1 MTKPVL
7 RLVTGG
13 LEKSTK
19 TPSPAEY
26 GSRKVPWISEVGA
39 RSARMERTR
48 ALGATEIRAGPGTRA
63 VGVVVNNVD
72 DPFFGALLTSLED
85 ALTRTGRSVLLCN
98 SNESCERQAGFMRKL
113 AEYEADGIIV
123 SPAIGSTTEH
133 FRPCHP
139 ALPPLVFVSRTL
151 SDLEV
156 DYVKNDDHEAGRLA
170 TEHLLDLGHRRIAF
184 VGGDPGV
191 SCFVERLR
199 GHRAALRQA
208 SVPFDCSLVR
218 PSTPNLREGY
228 RAARWMSGLTPRPTA
243 ASCYN
248 DLIAIGLFHG
258 LPREGLFPGR
268 NFALIGH
275 EDVVEA
281 SLVNPPMTVT
291 RVSREEMGRRT
302 ARALV
307 ERIENPD
314 APPQRIVLE
323 TELVVRGTCGAGAM
337 PAPL

>member
-1 MTKPVL
+1 M
-7 RLVTGG
+7 RG
-13 LEKSTK
+13 
-19 TPSPAEY
+19 
-26 GSRKVPWISEVGA
+26 
-39 RSARMERTR
+39 RS
-48 ALGATEIRAGPGTRA
+48 GTRA
-63 VGVVVNNVD
+63 VGVVVNNVN
-72 DPFFGALLTSLED
+72 DPFFGALLPALED
-85 ALTRTGRSVLLCN
+85 ALARTGRSVLLCN
-98 SNESCERQAGFMRKL
+98 SNESCERQADFIRKL

-133 FRPCHP
+133 FRPRHP

-184 VGGDPGV
+184 VGGDPSV
-191 SCFVERLR
+191 SCFGERLR
-199 GHRAALRQA
+199 GHREALRQA
-208 SVPFDCSLVR
+208 SLPFDPSLVR

-228 RAARWMSGLTPRPTA
+228 RAARWISGLTRRPTA

-248 DLIAIGLFHG
+248 DLIALGLCHG
-258 LPREGLFPGR
+258 LPREDLYPGR

-275 EDVVEA
+275 EDVAEA

-291 RVSREEMGRRT
+291 RVSRGEMGRRAAT
-302 ARALV
+302 ALV

-323 TELVVRGTCGAGAM
+323 TELIVRGTCGVEAM
-337 PAPL
+337 PAG